1 MRKAIKTL
9 VIIGLVL
16 ALVLGLASTAFAAG
30 STEGIVEITDVTDE
44 SGNKDNYTDTE
55 VNGGAYD
62 GYTSLTV
69 PIASRVS
76 GIPESELDAVLWEAD
91 LTADKLPAT
100 FTFNVSIPEGTPVYV
115 FHYNAEIKDWEYISN
130 GTAPTVAAT
139 FSKLSPVGLVSGK
152 TSTGPAPTEP
162 DNPSPSTGDNA
173 NIGLWAGIL
182 AVAAIGAVGTVV
194 YGKKREKRS

>member
-30 STEGIVEITDVTDE
+30 SKEGVVDITDVTDE
-44 SGNKDNYTDTE
+44 SGNKDNYTNTD

-62 GYTSLTV
+62 GYTPLTI
-69 PIASRVS
+69 PIAARVT
-76 GIPESELDAVLWEAD
+76 GQPESDFSAVLPEMD

-100 FTFNVSIPEGTPVYV
+100 FTFSVDAPNGTPVYV
-115 FHYNAEIKDWEYISN
+115 FHYNAEIKDWEFISK
-130 GTAPTVAAT
+130 GAAPTVAAT
-139 FSKLSPVGLVSGK
+139 FSKLSPVGFVLGQTQS
-152 TSTGPAPTEP
+152 GPAPTEP
-162 DNPSPSTGDNA
+162 DNPSPATGDNA